1 MPFNWEFIPGR
12 KGLNIGTISGGKW
25 FSLSSTLSN
34 SVPLTLRTRHK
45 VELME
50 FFDWFLLK
58 PYKTIHGLPI
68 HVLHLVWVL
77 YKMVKLAFNMTIL
90 LAHIG
95 QWGSNWSNHKKTKST
110 CFFVCLGNLWSNFK
124 KNRLVENWT
133 RKSAILYHNF
143 VKM

>member
-34 SVPLTLRTRHK
+34 YVPLTLRTRHK
-45 VELME
+45 VELMK

-58 PYKTIHGLPI
+58 PYKTIHGLPMYMFCTWFGFYI
-68 HVLHLVWVL
+68 
-77 YKMVKLAFNMTIL
+77 KLAKITSNMTIL

-95 QWGSNWSNHKKTKST
+95 QWGSHWSNHQKTKPT
-110 CFFVCLGNLWSNFK
+110 CLLSALVICDPISK
-124 KNRLVENWT
+124 KNRLVEIELGKV
-133 RKSAILYHNF
+133 RFYIIIL
-143 VKM
+143 